1 MQTIENDVSGPD
13 VPINHNSDVYKL
25 KMNLELTSGERA
37 ENILKVY
44 MIFKRH

>member
-1 MQTIENDVSGPD
+1 MQITERDVSGPD

-25 KMNLELTSGERA
+25 KMNLELTLGEGV

-44 MIFKRH
+44 MTFKRH